1 MSAYTRA
8 GSAADTVTPTL
19 PQIVGGRPGFFVSS
33 VQVLPPSVV
42 LNRPP
47 PGPPL
52 ESECGVRNTSQN
64 PAYRTSGFFASIV
77 RSTAPVLSFRKRM
90 RFHVLPPLVVLN
102 TPRSGFGP

>member
-1 MSAYTRA
+1 MTAYTRD
-8 GSAADTVTPTL
+8 GSAAETETPTF
-19 PQIVGGRPGFFVSS
+19 PQIVAGRPGFFVSS

-52 ESECGVRNTSQN
+52 ESEWGVRNTSQN

-77 RSTAPVLSFRKRM
+77 KSTAPVFSFRNRT
-90 RFHVLPPLVVLN
+90 RFQILPPSVVLN